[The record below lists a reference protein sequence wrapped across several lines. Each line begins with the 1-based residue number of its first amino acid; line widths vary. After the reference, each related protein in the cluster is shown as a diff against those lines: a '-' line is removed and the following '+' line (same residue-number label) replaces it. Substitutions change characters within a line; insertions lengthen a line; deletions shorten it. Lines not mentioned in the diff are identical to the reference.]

1 MYNYNK
7 QDIVSTVGR
16 GQAIHGKN
24 VKGQMKHDMTVKDL
38 LTNYQQVTN
47 AITTLDV
54 EGGYE
59 FPESKN
65 HRNQKKKEF

>member
-1 MYNYNK
+1 
-7 QDIVSTVGR
+7 
-16 GQAIHGKN
+16 
-24 VKGQMKHDMTVKDL
+24 MKHDMTVKDV

-54 EGGYE
+54 EGGFE